1 MTKKMKK
8 NLIKIIISSVLLFTT
23 LLFKIDIKYFNE
35 VLFVISYIVI
45 GYDIVLK
52 AIRNISRGKVFD
64 ENFLMTVATIGAICI
79 GNLAEAVSVMLFYQ
93 VGELFQSYAVDK
105 SRKSISDLMDIRPD
119 YANVIRNDKHE
130 KVDPSDVNIEEI
142 ILIKP
147 GEKVPLDGIVVEGSS
162 SLNTLAL
169 TGEAVPR
176 AVSANSEILS
186 GVINT
191 NGVLEIKVTKE
202 FKESTLSKILDLV
215 ENAGEKKAHTE
226 KFITKF
232 AKVYTPTVIILAVLI
247 FVIPTL
253 ILKMDFNTWLY
264 RALAF
269 LVTSCPCALV
279 VSVPLSFFGGIGGA
293 SRKGI
298 LVKGSNYLE
307 LLANIDTVVFD
318 KTGTLTKGNFKVQ
331 NINAIG
337 SKDELLE
344 TAAYIESF
352 SNHPIAKSIL
362 ESYGKEVDKQ
372 KITEY
377 EEISGHGVT
386 ALVDGKK
393 VFLGNSKLMEKIGIK
408 VQEEKNAATVVYI
421 AIDGEYAGK
430 IEIADEI
437 KEDSKLAINNLKKQG
452 IKKVVMLTGDR
463 KQVGEEVAKKL
474 NIDNVFT
481 ELLPTDKVEKL
492 QELLNGKNQGVAFVG
507 DGLNDAPV
515 LAMADVGIAM
525 GGYGTDAAI
534 EAADVVIMTDEPSKI
549 CEAIKTARKT
559 IKISKE
565 NIAFAIGVKIIVLL
579 LVFLGIAK
587 MWEAVF
593 ADVGVT
599 VLATIN
605 ALRTL
610 KK

>member
-1 MTKKMKK
+1 MKK
-8 NLIKIIISSVLLFTT
+8 SIIKI
-23 LLFKIDIKYFNE
+23 
-35 VLFVISYIVI
+35 VISLIFGTAAIVTDIQWLKIALFFMSYISI
-45 GYDIVLK
+45 GYEVIFE
-52 AIRNISRGKVFD
+52 AIENIKNKEFLG
-64 ENFLMTVATIGAICI
+64 EEFLMVIASIGAFTIGEYPEAIGVI
-79 GNLAEAVSVMLFYQ
+79 LFFQ
-93 VGELFQSYAVDK
+93 VGEIFEEYAEDK
-105 SRKSISDLMDIRPD
+105 SKKFIESLMNLKPDI
-119 YANVIRNDKHE
+119 ANVKEGNNVITK
-130 KVDPSDVNIEEI
+130 KPEEVKIGDI
-142 ILIKP
+142 IVVKP
-147 GEKVPLDGIVVEGSS
+147 GERVPLDGTVISGEALIDTS
-162 SLNTLAL
+162 AL
-169 TGEAVPR
+169 TGESVPR

-372 KITEY
+372 KVTEY

-565 NIAFAIGVKIIVLL
+565 NITFAIGVKILVLL

-599 VLATIN
+599 VLATLN

>member
-1 MTKKMKK
+1 MKK
-8 NLIKIIISSVLLFTT
+8 SIIKI
-23 LLFKIDIKYFNE
+23 
-35 VLFVISYIVI
+35 VISLIFGTAAIVTDIQCLKIALFFMSYISI
-45 GYDIVLK
+45 GYEVIFE
-52 AIRNISRGKVFD
+52 AIENIKNKEFLG
-64 ENFLMTVATIGAICI
+64 EEFLMVIASIGAFTIGEYPEAIGVI
-79 GNLAEAVSVMLFYQ
+79 LFFQ
-93 VGELFQSYAVDK
+93 VGEIFEEYAEDK
-105 SRKSISDLMDIRPD
+105 SKKSIESLMNLKPDI
-119 YANVIRNDKHE
+119 ANVKEGNNVITK
-130 KVDPSDVNIEEI
+130 KPEEVKIGDI
-142 ILIKP
+142 IVVKP
-147 GEKVPLDGIVVEGSS
+147 GERVPLDGTVISGEALIDTS
-162 SLNTLAL
+162 AL
-169 TGEAVPR
+169 TGESVPR

-565 NIAFAIGVKIIVLL
+565 NITFAIGVKILVLL

-599 VLATIN
+599 VLATLN

>member
-1 MTKKMKK
+1 MKK
-8 NLIKIIISSVLLFTT
+8 SIIKI
-23 LLFKIDIKYFNE
+23 
-35 VLFVISYIVI
+35 VISLIFGTAAIVTDIQWLKIALFFMSYISI
-45 GYDIVLK
+45 GYEVIFE
-52 AIRNISRGKVFD
+52 AIENIKNKEFLG
-64 ENFLMTVATIGAICI
+64 EEFLMVIASIGAFTIGEYPEAIGVI
-79 GNLAEAVSVMLFYQ
+79 LFFQ
-93 VGELFQSYAVDK
+93 VGEIFEEYAEDK
-105 SRKSISDLMDIRPD
+105 SKKSIESLMNLKPDI
-119 YANVIRNDKHE
+119 ANVKEGNNVITK
-130 KVDPSDVNIEEI
+130 KPEEVKIGDI
-142 ILIKP
+142 IVVKP
-147 GEKVPLDGIVVEGSS
+147 GERVPLDGTVISGEALIDTS
-162 SLNTLAL
+162 AL
-169 TGEAVPR
+169 TGESVPR

-474 NIDNVFT
+474 NIDNAFT

-565 NIAFAIGVKIIVLL
+565 NITFAIGVKILVLL

-599 VLATIN
+599 VLATLN

>member
-1 MTKKMKK
+1 MKK
-8 NLIKIIISSVLLFTT
+8 SIIKI
-23 LLFKIDIKYFNE
+23 
-35 VLFVISYIVI
+35 VISLIFGTAAIVTDIQWLKIALFFMSYISI
-45 GYDIVLK
+45 GYEVIFE
-52 AIRNISRGKVFD
+52 AIENIKNKEFLG
-64 ENFLMTVATIGAICI
+64 EEFLMVIASIGAFTIGEYPEAIGVI
-79 GNLAEAVSVMLFYQ
+79 LFFQ
-93 VGELFQSYAVDK
+93 VGEIFEEYAEDK
-105 SRKSISDLMDIRPD
+105 SKKSIESLMNLKPDI
-119 YANVIRNDKHE
+119 ANVKEGNNVITK
-130 KVDPSDVNIEEI
+130 KPEEVKIGDI
-142 ILIKP
+142 IVVKP
-147 GEKVPLDGIVVEGSS
+147 GERVPLDGTVISGEALIDTS
-162 SLNTLAL
+162 AL
-169 TGEAVPR
+169 TGESVPR

-337 SKDELLE
+337 SKEELLK

-362 ESYGKEVDKQ
+362 ESYGKDVDKQ

-408 VQEEKNAATVVYI
+408 VQEEKNVATVVYI

>member
-1 MTKKMKK
+1 M
-8 NLIKIIISSVLLFTT
+8 V
-23 LLFKIDIKYFNE
+23 
-35 VLFVISYIVI
+35 
-45 GYDIVLK
+45 
-52 AIRNISRGKVFD
+52 
-64 ENFLMTVATIGAICI
+64 
-79 GNLAEAVSVMLFYQ
+79 
-93 VGELFQSYAVDK
+93 
-105 SRKSISDLMDIRPD
+105 
-119 YANVIRNDKHE
+119 
-130 KVDPSDVNIEEI
+130 
-142 ILIKP
+142 
-147 GEKVPLDGIVVEGSS
+147 
-162 SLNTLAL
+162 
-169 TGEAVPR
+169 
-176 AVSANSEILS
+176 
-186 GVINT
+186 
-191 NGVLEIKVTKE
+191 
-202 FKESTLSKILDLV
+202 
-215 ENAGEKKAHTE
+215 
-226 KFITKF
+226 
-232 AKVYTPTVIILAVLI
+232 I
-247 FVIPTL
+247 FVSP
-253 ILKMDFNTWLY
+253 
-264 RALAF
+264 
-269 LVTSCPCALV
+269 
-279 VSVPLSFFGGIGGA
+279 
-293 SRKGI
+293 
-298 LVKGSNYLE
+298 
-307 LLANIDTVVFD
+307 
-318 KTGTLTKGNFKVQ
+318 
-331 NINAIG
+331 
-337 SKDELLE
+337 
-344 TAAYIESF
+344 
-352 SNHPIAKSIL
+352 
-362 ESYGKEVDKQ
+362 
-372 KITEY
+372 
-377 EEISGHGVT
+377 GHGVT

-408 VQEEKNAATVVYI
+408 IQEEKNAATVVYI

-565 NIAFAIGVKIIVLL
+565 NITFAIGVKILVLL

-599 VLATIN
+599 VLATLN

>member
-1 MTKKMKK
+1 MKK
-8 NLIKIIISSVLLFTT
+8 SIIKI
-23 LLFKIDIKYFNE
+23 
-35 VLFVISYIVI
+35 VISLIFGTAAIVTDIQWLKIALFFMSYISI
-45 GYDIVLK
+45 GYEVIFE
-52 AIRNISRGKVFD
+52 AIENIKNKEFLG
-64 ENFLMTVATIGAICI
+64 EEFLMVIASIGAFTIGEYPEAIGVI
-79 GNLAEAVSVMLFYQ
+79 LFFQ
-93 VGELFQSYAVDK
+93 VGEIFEEYAEDK
-105 SRKSISDLMDIRPD
+105 SKKSIESLMNLKPDI
-119 YANVIRNDKHE
+119 ANVK
-130 KVDPSDVNIEEI
+130 EENNVITKKPEEVKIGDI
-142 ILIKP
+142 IVVKP
-147 GEKVPLDGIVVEGSS
+147 GERVPLDGTVISGEALIDTS
-162 SLNTLAL
+162 AL
-169 TGEAVPR
+169 TGESVPR

-191 NGVLEIKVTKE
+191 NGVLEIKITKE

-565 NIAFAIGVKIIVLL
+565 NITFAIGVKILVLL

-599 VLATIN
+599 VLATLN

>member
-1 MTKKMKK
+1 MKK
-8 NLIKIIISSVLLFTT
+8 SIIKI
-23 LLFKIDIKYFNE
+23 
-35 VLFVISYIVI
+35 VISLIFGTAAIVTDIQWLKIALFFMSYISI
-45 GYDIVLK
+45 GYEVIFE
-52 AIRNISRGKVFD
+52 AIENIKNKEFLG
-64 ENFLMTVATIGAICI
+64 EEFLMVIASIGAFTIGEYPEAIGVI
-79 GNLAEAVSVMLFYQ
+79 LFFQ
-93 VGELFQSYAVDK
+93 VGEIFEEYAEDK
-105 SRKSISDLMDIRPD
+105 SKKSIESLMNLKPDI
-119 YANVIRNDKHE
+119 ANVKEGNNVITK
-130 KVDPSDVNIEEI
+130 KPEEVKIGDI
-142 ILIKP
+142 IVVKP
-147 GEKVPLDGIVVEGSS
+147 GERVPLDGTVISGEALIDTS
-162 SLNTLAL
+162 AL
-169 TGEAVPR
+169 TGESVPR

-565 NIAFAIGVKIIVLL
+565 NITFAIGVKILVLL

-599 VLATIN
+599 VLATLN

>member
-1 MTKKMKK
+1 MKK
-8 NLIKIIISSVLLFTT
+8 SIIKI
-23 LLFKIDIKYFNE
+23 
-35 VLFVISYIVI
+35 VISLIFGTAAIVTDIQWLKIALFFMSYISI
-45 GYDIVLK
+45 GYEVIFE
-52 AIRNISRGKVFD
+52 AIENIKNKEFLG
-64 ENFLMTVATIGAICI
+64 EEFLMVIASIGAFTIGEYPEAIGVI
-79 GNLAEAVSVMLFYQ
+79 LFFQ
-93 VGELFQSYAVDK
+93 VGEIFEEYAEDK
-105 SRKSISDLMDIRPD
+105 SKKSIESLMNLKPDI
-119 YANVIRNDKHE
+119 ANVKEGNNVITK
-130 KVDPSDVNIEEI
+130 KPEEVKIGDI
-142 ILIKP
+142 IVVKP
-147 GEKVPLDGIVVEGSS
+147 GERVPLDGTVISGEALIDTS
-162 SLNTLAL
+162 AL
-169 TGEAVPR
+169 TGESVPR

-421 AIDGEYAGK
+421 SIDGEYAGK

-565 NIAFAIGVKIIVLL
+565 NITFAIGVKILVLL

-599 VLATIN
+599 VLATLN

>member
-1 MTKKMKK
+1 MKK
-8 NLIKIIISSVLLFTT
+8 SIIKI
-23 LLFKIDIKYFNE
+23 
-35 VLFVISYIVI
+35 VISLIFGTAAIVTDIQWLKIALFFMSYISI
-45 GYDIVLK
+45 GYEVIFE
-52 AIRNISRGKVFD
+52 AIENIKNKEFLG
-64 ENFLMTVATIGAICI
+64 EEFLMVIASIGAFTIGEYPEAIGVI
-79 GNLAEAVSVMLFYQ
+79 LFFQ
-93 VGELFQSYAVDK
+93 VGEIFEEYAEDK
-105 SRKSISDLMDIRPD
+105 SKKSIESLMNLKPDI
-119 YANVIRNDKHE
+119 ANVKEGNNVITK
-130 KVDPSDVNIEEI
+130 KPEEVKIGDI
-142 ILIKP
+142 IVVKP
-147 GEKVPLDGIVVEGSS
+147 GERVPLDGTVISGEALIDTS
-162 SLNTLAL
+162 AL
-169 TGEAVPR
+169 TGESVPR

-331 NINAIG
+331 NINSIG

-565 NIAFAIGVKIIVLL
+565 NITFAIGVKILVLL

-599 VLATIN
+599 VLATLN

>member
-1 MTKKMKK
+1 MKK
-8 NLIKIIISSVLLFTT
+8 SIIKI
-23 LLFKIDIKYFNE
+23 
-35 VLFVISYIVI
+35 VISLIFGTAAIVTDIQWLKIALFFMSYISI
-45 GYDIVLK
+45 GYEVIFE
-52 AIRNISRGKVFD
+52 AIENIKNKEFLG
-64 ENFLMTVATIGAICI
+64 EEFLMVIASIGAFTIGEYPEAIGVI
-79 GNLAEAVSVMLFYQ
+79 LFFQ
-93 VGELFQSYAVDK
+93 VGEIFEEYAEDK
-105 SRKSISDLMDIRPD
+105 SKKSIESLMNLKPDI
-119 YANVIRNDKHE
+119 ANVKEGNNVITK
-130 KVDPSDVNIEEI
+130 KPEEVKIGDI
-142 ILIKP
+142 IVVKP
-147 GEKVPLDGIVVEGSS
+147 GERVPLDGTVISGEALIDTS
-162 SLNTLAL
+162 AL
-169 TGEAVPR
+169 TGESVPR

-492 QELLNGKNQGVAFVG
+492 QELLNEKNQGVAFVG

>member
-1 MTKKMKK
+1 MKK
-8 NLIKIIISSVLLFTT
+8 SIIKI
-23 LLFKIDIKYFNE
+23 
-35 VLFVISYIVI
+35 VISLIFGTAAIVTDIQWLKIALFFMSYISI
-45 GYDIVLK
+45 GYEVIFE
-52 AIRNISRGKVFD
+52 AIENIKNKEFLG
-64 ENFLMTVATIGAICI
+64 EEFLMVIASIGAFTIGEYPEAIGVI
-79 GNLAEAVSVMLFYQ
+79 LFFQ
-93 VGELFQSYAVDK
+93 VGEIFEEYAEDK
-105 SRKSISDLMDIRPD
+105 SKKSIESLMNLKPDI
-119 YANVIRNDKHE
+119 ANVKEGNNVITK
-130 KVDPSDVNIEEI
+130 KPEEVKIGDI
-142 ILIKP
+142 IVVKP
-147 GEKVPLDGIVVEGSS
+147 GERVPLDGTVISGEALIDTS
-162 SLNTLAL
+162 AL
-169 TGEAVPR
+169 TGESVPR

-191 NGVLEIKVTKE
+191 NGVLEIKITKE

-318 KTGTLTKGNFKVQ
+318 KTGTLTQGKFKVQ

-565 NIAFAIGVKIIVLL
+565 NITFAIGVKILVLL

-599 VLATIN
+599 VLATLN

>member
-1 MTKKMKK
+1 MKNIIENIK
-8 NLIKIIISSVLLFTT
+8 NKEFLG
-23 LLFKIDIKYFNE
+23 E
-35 VLFVISYIVI
+35 
-45 GYDIVLK
+45 
-52 AIRNISRGKVFD
+52 
-64 ENFLMTVATIGAICI
+64 EFLMVIASIGAFTIGEYPEAIGVI
-79 GNLAEAVSVMLFYQ
+79 LFFQ
-93 VGELFQSYAVDK
+93 VGEIFEEYAEDK
-105 SRKSISDLMDIRPD
+105 SKKSIESLMNLKPDI
-119 YANVIRNDKHE
+119 ANVKEGNNVITK
-130 KVDPSDVNIEEI
+130 KPEEVKIGDI
-142 ILIKP
+142 IVVKP
-147 GEKVPLDGIVVEGSS
+147 GERVPLDGTVISGEALIDTS
-162 SLNTLAL
+162 AL
-169 TGEAVPR
+169 TGESVPR

-191 NGVLEIKVTKE
+191 NGVLEIKITKE

-565 NIAFAIGVKIIVLL
+565 NITFAIGVKILVLL
-579 LVFLGIAK
+579 LVFLGIAI

-593 ADVGVT
+593 ADVGVS
-599 VLATIN
+599 VLATLN
-605 ALRTL
+605 AL
-610 KK
+610 

>member
-1 MTKKMKK
+1 MKK
-8 NLIKIIISSVLLFTT
+8 SIIKI
-23 LLFKIDIKYFNE
+23 
-35 VLFVISYIVI
+35 VISLIFGTVAIVTDIQWLKIALFFMSYISI
-45 GYDIVLK
+45 GYEVIFE
-52 AIRNISRGKVFD
+52 AIENIKNKEFLG
-64 ENFLMTVATIGAICI
+64 EEFLMVIASIGAFTIGEYPEAIGVI
-79 GNLAEAVSVMLFYQ
+79 LFFQ
-93 VGELFQSYAVDK
+93 VGEIFEEYAEDK
-105 SRKSISDLMDIRPD
+105 SKKSIESLMNLKPDI
-119 YANVIRNDKHE
+119 ANVKEGNNVITK
-130 KVDPSDVNIEEI
+130 KPEEVKIGDI
-142 ILIKP
+142 IVVKP
-147 GEKVPLDGIVVEGSS
+147 GERVPLDGTVISGEALIDTS
-162 SLNTLAL
+162 AL
-169 TGEAVPR
+169 TGESVPR

-474 NIDNVFT
+474 NIDNAFT

-492 QELLNGKNQGVAFVG
+492 QELLNGKNQGVAFIG

-565 NIAFAIGVKIIVLL
+565 NITFAIGVKILVLL

-599 VLATIN
+599 VLATLN

>member
-1 MTKKMKK
+1 MKK
-8 NLIKIIISSVLLFTT
+8 SIIKI
-23 LLFKIDIKYFNE
+23 
-35 VLFVISYIVI
+35 VISLIFGTAAIVTDIQWLKIALFFMSYISI
-45 GYDIVLK
+45 GYEVIFE
-52 AIRNISRGKVFD
+52 AIENIKNKEFLG
-64 ENFLMTVATIGAICI
+64 EEFLMVIASIGAFTIGEYPEAIGVI
-79 GNLAEAVSVMLFYQ
+79 LFFQ
-93 VGELFQSYAVDK
+93 VGEIFEEYAEDK
-105 SRKSISDLMDIRPD
+105 SKKSIESLMNLKPDI
-119 YANVIRNDKHE
+119 ANVKEGNNVITK
-130 KVDPSDVNIEEI
+130 KPEEVKIGDI
-142 ILIKP
+142 IVVKP
-147 GEKVPLDGIVVEGSS
+147 GERVPLDGTVISGEALIDTS
-162 SLNTLAL
+162 AL
-169 TGEAVPR
+169 TGESVPR

-337 SKDELLE
+337 SKEELLE

-474 NIDNVFT
+474 NIDNAFT

-492 QELLNGKNQGVAFVG
+492 QELLNEKKQGVAFVG